1 MNTERPD
8 NDDAAAH
15 TAGEASAERP
25 APEPAPEAET
35 ASGATAGAE
44 PEREATSEPESAP
57 GPEPEAA
64 SEADPEPAPQAA
76 AQPEPEPAPDRA
88 SEAAGAPQAVSDAQA
103 TAEQP
108 EAASQAPVE
117 EVPREHGA
125 ESDDDRSARRRSPLV
140 AAAVAAA
147 VLLVGGG
154 GAYLTAT
161 ANGTSNSGTGSASS
175 GGTPPP
181 LALDGGSNG
190 QGIAPGEPNPYGAT
204 YKAEGT
210 LPGGPGS
217 APVYRAGGEVAKDD
231 VARLA
236 KALGL
241 AGAPVAEG
249 RIWRVGSAKDG
260 SGAVLQVAEEAPGN
274 WTYSRYAPGT
284 DNCRK
289 VIVCAPDPADP
300 AVGQVS
306 EAAAKKAAA
315 PVLKAL
321 GQETAKVDASQV
333 MGARRV
339 VNADPVVGGLPTY
352 GWTTGLT
359 VGEQGR
365 VVGGHGELMTPV
377 KGDTYPVLG
386 AKKTLDLMNATP
398 GNGSGSG
405 NDHRMGIGGCAS
417 PVPQK
422 DRLEQ
427 PCGTSPSG
435 PGTAGPAP
443 ARETVIV
450 RKAVFGLAAHV
461 VDGRPALVPSW
472 LFQVRGA
479 ADGYTVTYPAVDPKY
494 LASPSTPPGGT
505 PQTPSASPSER
516 PVKVT
521 GYSTTGNS
529 LTVAFEG
536 GVCADYKASAAEDS
550 GKVTV
555 TVTETPWKGKVCILI
570 AKVYHR
576 TVHLDQPL
584 GDRKVVGSDGR
595 QVPQERPGARL
606 PKTS

>member
-1 MNTERPD
+1 SAEPVAKSEAAATSEEAAAP
-8 NDDAAAH
+8 DAASAPD
-15 TAGEASAERP
+15 TAAESEAA
-25 APEPAPEAET
+25 AAA
-35 ASGATAGAE
+35 AGDGAE
-44 PEREATSEPESAP
+44 PLAADVP
-57 GPEPEAA
+57 GVPG
-64 SEADPEPAPQAA
+64 S
-76 AQPEPEPAPDRA
+76 
-88 SEAAGAPQAVSDAQA
+88 
-103 TAEQP
+103 
-108 EAASQAPVE
+108 
-117 EVPREHGA
+117 EVPRDHA
-125 ESDDDRSARRRSPLV
+125 QADDERSARRRSPV
-140 AAAVAAA
+140 AAAAVAAA
-147 VLLVGGG
+147 VLLIGGG

-161 ANGTSNSGTGSASS
+161 ANGASDSGTGSASS

-181 LALDGGSNG
+181 LALDGRSE
-190 QGIAPGEPNPYGAT
+190 GIAPGEPNPYGIT

-217 APVYRAGGEVAKDD
+217 APVYRAGGEVAKED

-241 AGAPVAEG
+241 TGTPVAEG
-249 RIWRVGSAKDG
+249 QTWRVGSTKDG
-260 SGAVLQVAEEAPGN
+260 SGTVLQVGKEAPGN
-274 WTYSRYAPGT
+274 WTYSRYATGT

-289 VIVCAPDPADP
+289 VISCAQDPADP
-300 AVGQVS
+300 AVDQVS
-306 EAAAKKAAA
+306 EAAARKAAA

-321 GQETAKVDASQV
+321 GQDDAKIDASRI

-359 VGEQGR
+359 VGEGGQ

-377 KGDTYPVLG
+377 KGDTYPVVG

-405 NDHRMGIGGCAS
+405 DDHRMGIGGCAS

-435 PGTAGPAP
+435 TAVPAP
-443 ARETVIV
+443 ARETVTV
-450 RKAVFGLAAHV
+450 RKAVFGLAAHS
-461 VDGRPALVPSW
+461 VDGRQALVPSW

-479 ADGYTVTYPAVDPKY
+479 ADAYTVTYPAVDPKY
-494 LASPSTPPGGT
+494 LASSSTPSDGT
-505 PQTPSASPSER
+505 PSAPSASPAEQS
-516 PVKVT
+516 VKVT
-521 GYSTTGNS
+521 GYSTTDDSTS

-536 GVCADYKASAAEDS
+536 GVCADYKVSAAEDS

-555 TVTETPWKGKVCILI
+555 TVTETPWKDKVCILI

-584 GDRKVVGSDGR
+584 GDRKVVGSDG
-595 QVPQERPGARL
+595 QEVPMERPGARL
-606 PKTS
+606 PKSS